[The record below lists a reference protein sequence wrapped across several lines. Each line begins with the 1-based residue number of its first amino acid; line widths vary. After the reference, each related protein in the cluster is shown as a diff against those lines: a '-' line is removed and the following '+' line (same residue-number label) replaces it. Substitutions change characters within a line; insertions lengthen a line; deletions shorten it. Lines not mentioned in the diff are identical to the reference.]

1 MIHFFLLYYH
11 DGLAMIDDY
20 TVLSSFLSW
29 PIFFFIVE
37 ASAAERLTP
46 RTPDLDWRSGVHPGD
61 KYTLTKAR
69 GLTNRSVLA
78 RFRKVTLYFRKYG
91 LSYVEACV
99 AERLTPR
106 TSDLEVRS
114 SSFACRVVSLDKGFF
129 STLSL
134 FTQVY
139 KWVPA
144 TYRWGVILRWTSFPS
159 RGE

>member
-1 MIHFFLLYYH
+1 MITLFCLHFYLDLF
-11 DGLAMIDDY
+11 
-20 TVLSSFLSW
+20 
-29 PIFFFIVE
+29 FFFIVE
-37 ASAAERLTP
+37 ASAAEQLTP
-46 RTPDLDWRSGVHPGD
+46 RTPDRDWRSGVHPGD
-61 KYTLTKAR
+61 KYTLTKTR

-159 RGE
+159 SGE